1 MPIDRPWR
9 TIRTLVLGKTPS
21 KLVLTRPN
29 RTKLALLRF
38 TPNRSGEMLAQKSS
52 WLLKGR
58 TMSDRWVS
66 VEEIAE
72 YLGVSKDTVY
82 GWIAKKDMPAHKVGR
97 LWKFKTD
104 EVDEWVRCGKA
115 SDDHKENE
123 AAEPVSQ
130 KRKRAGGEKTD
141 G

>member
-9 TIRTLVLGKTPS
+9 TIRALVLGKTPS
-21 KLVLTRPN
+21 KLVQIRPN

-38 TPNRSGEMLAQKSS
+38 TPNRSGEMLVQKSS

-123 AAEPVSQ
+123 AAELVSQ

>member
-1 MPIDRPWR
+1 MRYSRP
-9 TIRTLVLGKTPS
+9 
-21 KLVLTRPN
+21 
-29 RTKLALLRF
+29 
-38 TPNRSGEMLAQKSS
+38 ESS

-58 TMSDRWVS
+58 AMSDRWVS

-104 EVDEWVRCGKA
+104 EIDDWVRTGKA
-115 SDDHKENE
+115 SDDYKENE
-123 AAEPVSQ
+123 AAGLISQ
-130 KRKRAGGEKTD
+130 TGKHAGGKKED
-141 G
+141 E